1 MRSFVDIFLRNSND
15 VILYIFYI
23 WGNRD
28 TERLSFFSF
37 FFSFSGAETLSDRAW
52 LVLQT
57 YENGIMFKKV
67 QK

>member
-28 TERLSFFSF
+28 IERLF
-37 FFSFSGAETLSDRAW
+37 FFFFFSGAETSSDRAW

-57 YENGIMFKKV
+57 YKNGIMF
-67 QK
+67 

>member
-28 TERLSFFSF
+28 IERLSFFF
-37 FFSFSGAETLSDRAW
+37 FFFLEQK
-52 LVLQT
+52 LQVI
-57 YENGIMFKKV
+57 GPG
-67 QK
+67 

>member
-37 FFSFSGAETLSDRAW
+37 FFFFFWSR
-52 LVLQT
+52 
-57 YENGIMFKKV
+57 NFK
-67 QK
+67 

>member
-28 TERLSFFSF
+28 IERLFFFSF
-37 FFSFSGAETLSDRAW
+37 FFSGAETLSDTAW